1 MNSHSPLPSL
11 KREPPTDLRNYF
23 KSSSNNSFD
32 NNYQF
37 FPQEQQFI
45 DIPQHSQPV
54 DPQNNDTN
62 PGINSIV
69 QAINNKIPLTIQI
82 TKTFFTSIAK
92 SSNLSSKF
100 IKTLDAKKDIIINAL
115 TMLDAMKFNVK
126 NISSML
132 HGVCSKIGDAINTL
146 GNNATQLRNLGFD
159 AKSISSMLS
168 GAGSKIGDA
177 INALVNNADRLRNLG
192 FDAKSISSMLS
203 GAGSKIGDAINALV
217 NDANQLQNLGFD
229 AKSISSMLSG
239 AGSKIGDAINA
250 LVNNANRLRNLGFDA
265 KSISSMLSG
274 AGSKIA
280 DAINVISVGWNRLSI
295 ILIHMLSLT
304 NTEQRQ
310 QKLSEFNVQQIISDY
325 HSCRL
330 KNILLNFQ
338 NKVQYMSNN
347 YVKYQNT
354 INKMLN
360 KLPPLPTNEASQ
372 FVGTDFIGAC
382 DVLNQDIFAG
392 FNFNEGDFNFNEGD
406 FNFNEGDFNFNEGDL
421 SLDEGYLSLNEGY
434 LNLDGIYKLNNDSK

>member
-168 GAGSKIGDA
+168 GAGSKI
-177 INALVNNADRLRNLG
+177 
-192 FDAKSISSMLS
+192 
-203 GAGSKIGDAINALV
+203 
-217 NDANQLQNLGFD
+217 
-229 AKSISSMLSG
+229 
-239 AGSKIGDAINA
+239 
-250 LVNNANRLRNLGFDA
+250 
-265 KSISSMLSG
+265 
-274 AGSKIA
+274 A

-406 FNFNEGDFNFNEGDL
+406 L